1 MTCHVAC
8 CHVRGMLPIASVG
21 CMLMYRGE
29 KSFFSLPYSHLYLLQ
44 SLLAQQEWR
53 TPSLQSRL
61 LEYLKPHF
69 IHPFKNVRERIGRYC
84 TSCTCHAC
92 CYLYSSTS
100 SMLAQMHAYELPTF
114 QVLYNP
120 RRKDTVRDIDAMLP
134 SADQIKNT
142 DSMRLSKTGR
152 HAPL

>member
-1 MTCHVAC
+1 MAS

-29 KSFFSLPYSHLYLLQ
+29 KSFFFLPYSHLYLLQ

-61 LEYLKPHF
+61 LDYLKPHF

-84 TSCTCHAC
+84 TSCV
-92 CYLYSSTS
+92 
-100 SMLAQMHAYELPTF
+100 MLAVTYILQPPVCLHRCMPMSYLHFKFCTTQGEKTLSGTLMPCCRQPT
-114 QVLYNP
+114 
-120 RRKDTVRDIDAMLP
+120 R
-134 SADQIKNT
+134 
-142 DSMRLSKTGR
+142 
-152 HAPL
+152 